1 MAYLLTSGIFVLLKS
16 KSDRMHITPD
26 KAMDLL
32 KESNE
37 SFLTLFDHGSLQL
50 EIYKPHHV
58 DMQTPHDRD
67 EVYVVVSGT
76 VEFLNGKD
84 KVHFG
89 PGDFL
94 FVPAG
99 IEHRFVNFTDDF
111 STWVIFYGPKGGE
124 SQLPKEN

>member
-16 KSDRMHITPD
+16 KSDRMHFTPG
-26 KAMDLL
+26 KALKLL
-32 KESNE
+32 KERNE
-37 SFLTLFDHGSLQL
+37 PFLSLIEHGSLRL
-50 EIYKPHHV
+50 EIYKPDQV
-58 DMQTPHDRD
+58 DLQTPHDQD

-76 VEFLNGKD
+76 GEFLNGKD